1 MCFENFLN
9 LHSKS
14 LIRRQKGES
23 QNGGKMKT
31 KQAKFSKNTN
41 IFDPLIGTRSFA
53 YQSLTDVWKILR
65 ALFSCYFRFVICS
78 FALLPTL

>member
-14 LIRRQKGES
+14 LVRRQKGES

-65 ALFSCYFRFVICS
+65 ALFSCYFRFVISS